1 MISFSILRREFRVSR
16 YRAGLLIGM
25 VWTATITVA
34 LLLLYLGFDSYNRA
48 KERLMDQAVT
58 YAHLIA
64 EHDRFGFQLA
74 DVVLKDVME
83 DLNWEDFN
91 GPIVTSPRRDVV
103 YRRLMRH
110 KDRFPG
116 IASFTIVGADGIRR
130 LGIVNRD
137 GTDLSSR
144 GYFKE
149 LKQGKEL
156 FISRF
161 ENGLASGKPGIHV
174 ARRFSAANGE
184 FGGVLVMNLAAQ
196 EVFFPFYKETGL
208 GPGTKTSLRDNA
220 RILISFPASPGSSPG
235 QYPRVGDRFSQRVA
249 NGEDHGTFTAVDP
262 EDGEEKITAFEE
274 LGDSG
279 IYATVS
285 LPIVSAMSGPT
296 IAAIASLSAAVAL
309 VFGAIGIGAAIKKA
323 GALSNAMNEATEAGE
338 ERRRLI
344 RRLNT
349 AIEDE
354 RKHIAIEV
362 HDVINAISIGI
373 RLDAQAILSGDTSEQ
388 DLPSRIEKMRERAR
402 SIVTRANDLY
412 ASCRTLVVRLRPE
425 VLDIL
430 GLGQAIEEMVMSY
443 NTSDPRCEFCFVQ
456 DGNLDDVDPGIAIA
470 MYRIVQEALSNIV
483 KHAKAKHATVSVR
496 VLDGELRLEIVDDGR
511 GFDEKAEFSG
521 FGIIGMRERAA
532 SFGGVLEIKTN
543 KASGGTALTVRVPLI
558 NQ

>member
-1 MISFSILRREFRVSR
+1 MIALSFLRREFRVSR
-16 YRAGLLIGM
+16 YRAGLLIGV

-34 LLLLYLGFDSYNRA
+34 LLLLYLGFDSYSKA
-48 KERLMDQAVT
+48 KERLVDQAVT

-83 DLNWEDFN
+83 DLTWGDFN
-91 GPIVTSPRRDVV
+91 EPITPSKRRDDV

-130 LGIVNRD
+130 LGVVNRD

-144 GYFKE
+144 GYYKE
-149 LKQGKEL
+149 LKQGKEF
-156 FISRF
+156 FISGF

-174 ARRFSAANGE
+174 ARRFSATNGV
-184 FGGVLVMNLAAQ
+184 FGGLVVMNLAAQ
-196 EVFFPFYKETGL
+196 DVFFPFYKEAGL
-208 GPGTKTSLRDNA
+208 GPGTKTSLRDSS
-220 RILISFPASPGSSPG
+220 RTLISFPEGGGSSPG
-235 QYPRVGDRFSQRVA
+235 SRSKIVDTFSKRVA
-249 NGEDHGTFTAVDP
+249 NGEGHGTFVALDP
-262 EDGEEKITAFEE
+262 ADGIEKITAFEK
-274 LGDSG
+274 LGDSD

-285 LPIVSAMSGPT
+285 LPIATAMSGPT
-296 IAAIASLSAAVAL
+296 VAAIASVIAAVAML
-309 VFGAIGIGAAIKKA
+309 FGAIGIGVAIQKA
-323 GALSNAMNEATEAGE
+323 GALGKAINEATEAGE

-373 RLDAQAILSGDTSEQ
+373 RLDAQAILNSDKAGQ
-388 DLPSRIEKMRERAR
+388 DMPSRFEQVMARAK
-402 SIVTRANDLY
+402 SIVSRANDLY
-412 ASCRTLVVRLRPE
+412 VSCRTLVVRLRPE

-430 GLGQAIEEMVMSY
+430 GLGQALEEMVVSY
-443 NTSDPRCEFCFVQ
+443 NSSYPQCAFRFVQ
-456 DGNLDDVDPGIAIA
+456 AGSLDDLDPGIAIA

-483 KHAKAKHATVSVR
+483 KHANAEHATVCLR
-496 VLDGELRLEIVDDGR
+496 ILDGELKLEVIDDGK

-532 SFGGVLEIKTN
+532 SFGGTLEIRTRQ
-543 KASGGTALTVRVPLI
+543 ASVGCTIIVRVPMKS
-558 NQ
+558 